1 MSIETAPEGRPSARA
16 DLAWS
21 AFWLA
26 LGGLIVAESWRMDRL
41 EHLNVNPYTVPG
53 LVPGLLGAAIVV
65 LAAGLLVRSLGRR
78 DGAAAA
84 GGDAAWGRFA
94 LAAVL
99 FAVYALGLVSRLPY
113 WLATLLFVAGFI
125 ALFQRRIVFAL
136 VVGACTS
143 AAVTFLFQSVFLVR
157 LP

>member
-1 MSIETAPEGRPSARA
+1 VSIEVAPEARPSARA

-26 LGGLIVAESWRMDRL
+26 LGGLIVVESWRMDRL
-41 EHLNVNPYTVPG
+41 ERLNINPYTVPG
-53 LVPGLLGAAIVV
+53 LVPGLLGAMIVV
-65 LAAGLLVRSLGRR
+65 LAVALAVRSLARR
-78 DGAAAA
+78 NEISVPP
-84 GGDAAWGRFA
+84 GDLPWGRFA
-94 LAAVL
+94 MAAAF

-113 WLATLLFVAGFI
+113 WLATFVFVAGFI

-136 VVGACTS
+136 VAAACTS
-143 AAVTFLFQSVFLVR
+143 AAVTFLFQTIFLVR

>member
-1 MSIETAPEGRPSARA
+1 MSMETAPEARPSARA

-26 LGGLIVAESWRMDRL
+26 LGGLIVVESWRMDRL
-41 EHLNVNPYTVPG
+41 ERLNINPYTVPG
-53 LVPGLLGAAIVV
+53 LVPGLLGIAILVLGAV
-65 LAAGLLVRSLGRR
+65 LAARTLARR
-78 DGAAAA
+78 DAVA
-84 GGDAAWGRFA
+84 GVLEAMPWGRFA
-94 LAAVL
+94 LAVTL

-113 WLATLLFVAGFI
+113 WLATFVFVAGFI
-125 ALFQRRIVFAL
+125 ALFRRRIVFAL

-143 AAVTFLFQSVFLVR
+143 AAVTVLFQSVFLVR